1 MKKRK
6 WLYTMLACTVITCMA
21 AGFLIYVNR
30 GAPAVDVAAYSAA
43 ATETAQGRELSAL
56 NDLTGGV
63 PGMDLIAETEALALY
78 YHPDTTEV
86 AVRDKRS
93 DTVWY
98 SNPPDR
104 MEDGIASPFEKEVL
118 SSQLTL
124 TFRDGIGTLETYP
137 NYTWSVMNGNYTAEA
152 LDNGVRVT
160 YTLGDVSLGIDA
172 LPKYISQDRLQE
184 KVVGKLDASL
194 ARYVQAR
201 YYPMK
206 DNPAM
211 LERLDDQIKK
221 ELVLKKMLGA
231 FEQAGYT
238 AEDLA
243 YDNEA
248 GGGAA
253 ASAFSKPQFKIPLE
267 YRLEEDSLV
276 VTIPLDQVTESESHR
291 LRSVE
296 LLRYFGAAGTKAE
309 GYMLVPD
316 GSGSLI
322 HLNNGKVKEEQY
334 VQRMYGTDPNHN
346 SSSRG
351 QVAEQARMPVFGM
364 KNGDGGWFAVIEEG
378 DAIASV
384 SADIGGKQ
392 NSYNHAFS
400 SFAVRGEDMLELYT
414 GSTVQ
419 EIQLLNDKLYNGKLS
434 VKYRF
439 LSGEEASYSGMAR
452 LYQETLAKENKLV
465 PLEEAEGIPF
475 YLDMLGSVDKRRS
488 FLGVPYD
495 AVVSMTTFEQASE
508 IAALLNG
515 EGIANLRM
523 RYLGWFGQG
532 VHHKTPVKVKT
543 DSVVGNAADLKALSK
558 QLQDAGG
565 GLYPDVAFQHVYHD
579 DGVFTPSSDA
589 SRFVTRETAALH
601 PFDRNTN
608 RMNSYYG
615 TYNLMSPAKLPYYV
629 ERFTGQYERFGM
641 GAVSLRDLGD
651 VLSSDYRVQR
661 VVFRETAKL
670 IVTDQ
675 LKALHE
681 AYPDTMVSG
690 ANAYSWPYA
699 GHVLDVPTSSSGF
712 GLTDEAVP
720 FYQMV
725 IHGYLDYAGAA
736 VNNLDE
742 QHLRKALLQSL
753 ELGTAPH
760 FLWSYEQSSKLKYT
774 RFDDMY
780 STHYKDWFEE
790 AVSLYRELNEV
801 LAPIRT
807 QRMVEHKRHEDG
819 VVEVRYENGAS
830 ILINYTDQAVDVN
843 GVLVEPQNY
852 AVGGDRA

>member
-6 WLYTMLACTVITCMA
+6 WLYTVLACTVITCIA

-30 GAPAVDVAAYSAA
+30 GAPAVDVAAYSTA
-43 ATETAQGRELSAL
+43 ATEVVPGRELSVL
-56 NDLTGGV
+56 NDVTGGV
-63 PGMDLIAETEALALY
+63 PGMNLVAETEALALY
-78 YHPDTTEV
+78 FHPKTTEV
-86 AVRDKRS
+86 AVRDKQS

-104 MEDGIASPFEKEVL
+104 MDDGLASPFEKEVL
-118 SSQLTL
+118 SSQLTV
-124 TFRDGIGTLETYP
+124 TFRDRVGTLEAYP
-137 NYTWSVMNGNYTAEA
+137 NYTWSVMNGNYTAES
-152 LDNGVRVT
+152 LDNGIRVT

-172 LPKYISQDRLQE
+172 LPKYISQERLQE
-184 KVVGKLDASL
+184 KVISRLDGPL
-194 ARYVQAR
+194 AKYVQAR

-221 ELVLKKMLGA
+221 ELVLKKMLSA

-243 YDNEA
+243 FDNEA

-253 ASAFSKPQFKIPLE
+253 ASASSKPQFKLPLE
-267 YRLEEDSLV
+267 YRLDQDSLV
-276 VTIPLDQVTESESHR
+276 VSIPLGQVTESENHR

-296 LLRYFGAAGTKAE
+296 LLRYFGAAGSKE
-309 GYMLVPD
+309 QGYMLVPD

-322 HLNNGKVKEEQY
+322 KLNNGKVKEEQY
-334 VQRMYGTDPNHN
+334 VQRLYGTDPNNN

-364 KNGDGGWFAVIEEG
+364 KSGDRGWFAVIEEG

-384 SADIGGKQ
+384 SADISGKQ
-392 NSYNHAFS
+392 NSYNHIFS

-419 EIQLLNDKLYNGKLS
+419 EIQLLNDKLYGGNLS
-434 VKYRF
+434 VRYSF

-452 LYQETLAKENKLV
+452 LYQHRLVENKQLAS
-465 PLEEAEGIPF
+465 LEETKDIPF
-475 YLDMLGSVDKRRS
+475 YLDVLGSVDKRRS
-488 FLGVPYD
+488 FLGVPYN
-495 AVVSMTTFEQASE
+495 AVASMTTFEQAGE
-508 IAALLNG
+508 IATLLNG

-523 RYLGWFGQG
+523 RYLGWFGKG
-532 VHHKTPVKVKT
+532 VHHKTPVKVKI
-543 DSVVGNAADLKALSK
+543 DGAVGNAAELKALSK

-565 GLYPDVAFQHVYHD
+565 ELYPDVAFQYVYHD
-579 DGVFTPSSDA
+579 DGAFTPSSDA
-589 SRFVTRETAALH
+589 SRFVTRETATLH
-601 PFDRNTN
+601 PYDLNTN
-608 RMNSYYG
+608 KMNAYYG
-615 TYNLMSPAKLPYYV
+615 TYHLMSPAKLPYYV
-629 ERFTGQYERFGM
+629 DQFANQYERLGM

-661 VVFRETAKL
+661 VIYRETAKR

-675 LKALHE
+675 LQRLHE
-681 AYPDTMVSG
+681 AYQETMVSG
-690 ANAYSWPYA
+690 ANAYSWAYA
-699 GHVLDVPTSSSGF
+699 SHAIDTPTSSSGF
-712 GLTDEAVP
+712 GLTDEEVP

-725 IHGYLDYAGAA
+725 IHGYLDYAGVA
-736 VNNLDE
+736 VNNLNE
-742 QHLRKALLQSL
+742 QNLQKVLLQSL
-753 ELGTAPH
+753 EFGSAPH

-780 STHYKDWFEE
+780 STYYKDWFQES
-790 AVSLYRELNEV
+790 VSLYQELNKV
-801 LAPIRT
+801 LAPLRT
-807 QRMVEHKRHEDG
+807 QRIVEHKRHADG
-819 VVEVRYENGAS
+819 VVEVKYQNGVS
-830 ILINYTDQAVDVN
+830 ILINYTDQAVNVN
-843 GVLVEPQNY
+843 GIVVEPQNY

>member
-6 WLYTMLACTVITCMA
+6 WLYTVLACTVITCIA

-30 GAPAVDVAAYSAA
+30 GAPAVDVAAYRTAA
-43 ATETAQGRELSAL
+43 AEPAQGSELSPL
-56 NDLTGGV
+56 NDTTGGI
-63 PGMDLIAETEALALY
+63 PGMHLVAETDALALY
-78 YHPDTTEV
+78 YHPETTEV

-98 SNPPDR
+98 SNPSDR
-104 MEDGIASPFEKEVL
+104 MEDGIASPYEKEVL

-124 TFRDGIGTLETYP
+124 TFRDQIGTLETYP
-137 NYTWSVMNGNYTAEA
+137 NYTWSVMNKNFTAES
-152 LDNGVRVT
+152 LDNGIRVT

-172 LPKYISQDRLQE
+172 LPKYISQERLQE
-184 KVVGKLDASL
+184 KVISKLDESL
-194 ARYVQAR
+194 AKYVQAR
-201 YYPMK
+201 YYPLK
-206 DNPAM
+206 DDPGM

-243 YDNEA
+243 FDNEA

-253 ASAFSKPQFKIPLE
+253 ASASSKPQFKVPLE

-276 VTIPLDQVTESESHR
+276 VSVPLDQVTESENHR

-296 LLRYFGAAGTKAE
+296 LLRYFGAAGTKDQ

-322 HLNNGKVKEEQY
+322 KLNNGKVKEEQY
-334 VQRMYGTDPNHN
+334 VQRIYGTDPNNN

-364 KNGDGGWFAVIEEG
+364 KSGDRAWFAVIEEG

-392 NSYNHAFS
+392 NSYNHVFS

-414 GSTVQ
+414 GSTIQ
-419 EIQLLNDKLYNGKLS
+419 EIQLLNDKLYTGNLS
-434 VKYRF
+434 VRYSF
-439 LSGEEASYSGMAR
+439 LEGKDASYSGMAR
-452 LYQETLAKENKLV
+452 LYQETLVEDNKLA
-465 PLEEAEGIPF
+465 PLEEAKSIPF
-475 YLDMLGSVDKRRS
+475 YLDMLGSVDKRKS

-495 AVVSMTTFEQASE
+495 AVDSMTTFEQAGE

-515 EGIANLRM
+515 EGITNLRM
-523 RYLGWFGQG
+523 RYLGWFGKG

-543 DSVVGNAADLKALSK
+543 DRVVGSASELKALSK
-558 QLQDAGG
+558 QLKDSGG

-579 DGVFTPSSDA
+579 DGAFTPSSDA
-589 SRFVTRETAALH
+589 SRFVTRETAELH
-601 PFDRNTN
+601 PYDRNTN
-608 RMNSYYG
+608 RMDSYYG

-629 ERFTGQYERFGM
+629 DKFAGQYERYDI

-661 VVFRETAKL
+661 VIFRETAKS

-675 LKALHE
+675 LKKLHE

-690 ANAYSWPYA
+690 ANAYSWAYA
-699 GHVLDVPTSSSGF
+699 DHVIDAPASSSGF
-712 GLTDEAVP
+712 GLTDEVVP

-736 VNNLDE
+736 VNNLNE
-742 QHLRKALLQSL
+742 QNLRKQLLQSL
-753 ELGTAPH
+753 EFGSAPH

-780 STHYKDWFEE
+780 STHYKDWFDE
-790 AVSLYRELNEV
+790 AVSLYQELNEV
-801 LAPIRT
+801 LAPFRT
-807 QRMVEHKRHEDG
+807 QRMLEHKRHADG

-830 ILINYTDQAVDVN
+830 ILINYTDQAVEVN
-843 GVLVEPQNY
+843 GILVEPQNY